1 MLRGLGLGL
10 DLLAEVVA
18 ERLTRF
24 TRKARIRIQ
33 PTGGA
38 VRSRLYAAKA
48 VRDEHTADDGSIELS
63 VELPDVELM
72 TLARTPGVQ
81 ILEVAGGESLQVP
94 CDTGTSYLQSTPVS
108 GPKHAS

>member
-1 MLRGLGLGL
+1 MQ
-10 DLLAEVVA
+10 
-18 ERLTRF
+18 RLTRF
-24 TRKARIRIQ
+24 ARKARIRIQ
-33 PTGGA
+33 PAAGA

-48 VRDEHTADDGSIELS
+48 VRDEHAADDGSSELV

-72 TLARTPGVQ
+72 TLARTAGVQ
-81 ILEVAGGESLQVP
+81 ILHVEGADMPHAP